1 MLAVCWRSKAEW
13 DTLEHGVSWVVVK
26 QLLLHP
32 EISDT
37 LTMQR
42 SCCQHSPDEQTPV
55 IGACLW
61 VMSEMTGEAASNWN
75 SQTSLLMASVFS
87 VYSPVTSDHKGT
99 SQHVSPFNISIWPLL
114 QPAKVRH
121 GQLKQRSIDMLKG
134 SMSNLGWLE
143 QRSICLKGSKVR
155 HGPLQH
161 IDWPLLQPSKVR
173 HTIMSLLVFKDCL

>member
-32 EISDT
+32 EISDA

-42 SCCQHSPDEQTPV
+42 SCCQHSPYEQTPV

-99 SQHVSPFNISIWPLL
+99 SQHVSPFKISIWPLL
-114 QPAKVRH
+114 QPAT
-121 GQLKQRSIDMLKG
+121 
-134 SMSNLGWLE
+134 
-143 QRSICLKGSKVR
+143 VR

-161 IDWPLLQPSKVR
+161 IDWPLLQPSKAR